1 MDLSK
6 KIRNGSV
13 QKLNGSMLGINKVGK
28 GSFYRIKT
36 SDEQYKEN
44 YNKIFR
50 KNKCS
55 QHSMK

>member
-1 MDLSK
+1 MDLTD
-6 KIRNGSV
+6 KIRKGGV
-13 QKLNGSMLGINKVGK
+13 QKVTSSMLGVNKVGK

-50 KNKCS
+50 KDKNA
-55 QHSMK
+55 